1 MLTLRNLAAVFFLY
15 GSAALAA
22 EEVVRVLDFTAQ
34 PNGNATHWLK
44 QQGYEFKLQAAAL
57 NPRFQD
63 GALWLSTR
71 RKEAGLFALTFP
83 EGKALTDVKRVR
95 ITWGVEKF
103 PEGADWERGVNRT
116 ALAIM
121 ISFGHERLPSGLPLG
136 ALAAPAFICPFL
148 GAKEPAGKVY
158 TGKLWKLGG
167 RYISVKSG
175 KPGEVV
181 VSEVEIDHR
190 FCALFKKT
198 STPPVTGIG
207 IQMNTKDTQ
216 GEAAAFL
223 KKDRVLAGANNRAR
237 PSQPYASARSEPS
250 HPLP

>member
-1 MLTLRNLAAVFFLY
+1 MLTLRRLTGAFFLY
-15 GSAALAA
+15 GSAAMAA
-22 EEVVRVLDFTAQ
+22 EEVVRALDFTAQ
-34 PNGNATHWLK
+34 PDGNATHWLK
-44 QQGYEFKLQAAAL
+44 QQGYEFKLQSTAL

-71 RKEAGLFALTFP
+71 REEAGLLALTFP
-83 EGKALTDVKRVR
+83 EGKALPGVKRVR

-103 PEGADWERGVNRT
+103 PEGADWEHGVNRT
-116 ALAIM
+116 ALAAM
-121 ISFGHERLPSGLPLG
+121 ISFGHERLPSGLPFG

-148 GAKEPAGKVY
+148 AAKEPAGKAYV
-158 TGKLWKLGG
+158 GKLWKLGG

-175 KPGEVV
+175 KPGEAV

-190 FCALFKKT
+190 FRALFKKD

-223 KKDRVLAGANNRAR
+223 KKIEFLRG
-237 PSQPYASARSEPS
+237 Q
-250 HPLP
+250 